1 MNMLELKLFTVRMT
15 KNYNA
20 PLFEPIGIH
29 QSEAINYI
37 ISGQWLLPIVYFEFP
52 INIEPE
58 SHVNTLRNL
67 YIAENSH

>member
-1 MNMLELKLFTVRMT
+1 MNMLELKLFTVWMT

-37 ISGQWLLPIVYFEFP
+37 ISGQ
-52 INIEPE
+52 
-58 SHVNTLRNL
+58 
-67 YIAENSH
+67 